1 MNLLLFV
8 ITIVISFIAVRIGAI
23 AFQLTGLDWSL
34 AKFQALSC
42 FSGTGF
48 TTKEAE
54 LITTML
60 QRRRV
65 ASILM
70 ILGNAGLVALI
81 ATFAN
86 SLNPRVPLLKI
97 TIPFLPSAAIPWIH
111 LIIIIGI
118 LYVFYKVTTNSKYV
132 KKITNALRNQIVKKE
147 IIKPVSF
154 EELLVATGGYGISQ
168 IDISKD
174 SPLLNKTLI
183 ESDLKK
189 QDVLVLVIEREGEA
203 ITNPPGDTKILLDD
217 LLICF
222 GKLEFIRKKL
232 CVMPAKT

>member
-8 ITIVISFIAVRIGAI
+8 ITVVISFIAVRIGAI

-54 LITTML
+54 LITTVP
-60 QRRRV
+60 QRRRI
-65 ASILM
+65 ASTLM
-70 ILGNAGLVALI
+70 ILGNAGFVALI

-97 TIPFLPSAAIPWIH
+97 TIPFIPSAVVPWIH
-111 LIIIIGI
+111 LMIIIGA
-118 LYVFYKVTTNSKYV
+118 LYAFYKVTTNSKYV
-132 KKITNALRNQIVKKE
+132 KKITNALRNLIVQKE

-154 EELLVATGGYGISQ
+154 EELLVATGGYGILQ
-168 IDISKD
+168 VEISKGN
-174 SPLLNKTLI
+174 PLLNTTLVDA
-183 ESDLKK
+183 DLKK
-189 QDVLVLVIEREGEA
+189 HDITVLVLEREGEA
-203 ITNPPGDTKILLDD
+203 ITNPSEDTKVLLDD

-222 GKLEFIRKKL
+222 GKLELMRKEL
-232 CVMPAKT
+232 CMKPPKV

>member
-8 ITIVISFIAVRIGAI
+8 ITIVIAFIVVRIGAI

-54 LITTML
+54 LITTMP
-60 QRRRV
+60 QRRRI
-65 ASILM
+65 ATILM
-70 ILGNAGLVALI
+70 ILGNAGLVTLI

-86 SLNPRVPLLKI
+86 SLNPRLPLLKI
-97 TIPFLPSAAIPWIH
+97 TMPSLPLAAIPWIH

-118 LYVFYKVTTNSKYV
+118 LCVFYKVATNSKYV
-132 KKITNALRNQIVKKE
+132 KKITNALRNQIVKKG

-168 IDISKD
+168 IEISKD
-174 SPLLNKTLI
+174 NPLLNRTLL
-183 ESDLKK
+183 ESDLRKH
-189 QDVLVLVIEREGEA
+189 DILVLVIQREGEA
-203 ITNPPGDTKILLDD
+203 ITNPPGDT
-217 LLICF
+217 
-222 GKLEFIRKKL
+222 
-232 CVMPAKT
+232 

>member
-8 ITIVISFIAVRIGAI
+8 ITVVISFIAVRIGAI

-54 LITTML
+54 LITTIP
-60 QRRRV
+60 QRRRI

-97 TIPFLPSAAIPWIH
+97 TIPFLPSVAIPWIH
-111 LIIIIGI
+111 LMIIIGV
-118 LYVFYKVTTNSKYV
+118 LYAFYKFTTNSKQV
-132 KKITNALRNQIVKKE
+132 KKITNALRNLIVKKE

-168 IDISKD
+168 IEITKD
-174 SPLLNKTLI
+174 NPLLNRTLV
-183 ESDLKK
+183 EADLKK
-189 QDVLVLVIEREGEA
+189 HDISVLVLEREGEA
-203 ITNPPGDTKILLDD
+203 TTNPPEDTKVLLDD

-222 GKLEFIRKKL
+222 GKLEFMRKEL
-232 CVMPAKT
+232 CVKPAKS